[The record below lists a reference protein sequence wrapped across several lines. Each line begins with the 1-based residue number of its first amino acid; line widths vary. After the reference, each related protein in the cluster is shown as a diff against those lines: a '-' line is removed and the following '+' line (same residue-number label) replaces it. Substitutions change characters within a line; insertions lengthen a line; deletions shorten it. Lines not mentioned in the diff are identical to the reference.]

1 MIIEG
6 LLSVIFNLLNAV
18 ISIFDVPQAPD
29 EFINAV
35 PEFLDLLYL
44 ADGLFSFVF
53 PIKIMSFFTI
63 SLIIMAVEHGYPFIM
78 WVLRKI
84 PFLGIE

>member
-6 LLSVIFNLLNAV
+6 LLEVIFKLLNAV
-18 ISIFDVPQAPD
+18 ISLFDVPQAPQ
-29 EFINAV
+29 
-35 PEFLDLLYL
+35 EFLDAVPQFLDVLYL
-44 ADGLFSFVF
+44 SESLMGLVF
-53 PIKIMSFFTI
+53 PIKIMPFLTVT
-63 SLIIMAVEHGYPFIM
+63 LIIMSVEHGYPFIM

>member
-6 LLSVIFNLLNAV
+6 LLELIFKLLNAV
-18 ISIFDVPQAPD
+18 ISLFNVPQAPD
-29 EFINAV
+29 DFLNAV
-35 PEFLDLLYL
+35 PKFLEILSLSETL
-44 ADGLFSFVF
+44 IGFVF
-53 PIKIMSFFTI
+53 PIKIMPFLTLT
-63 SLIIMAVEHGYPFIM
+63 LIIMAVEHGYPFIM